1 MKKATFVVTMALIM
15 VCILTG
21 CGGNTSDK
29 ENSEV
34 QQEHV
39 STENREVENLITENQ
54 QLKTEVEKLATENQE
69 LKNQL
74 DSLTNEV
81 TKLKEQ
87 LASSSAE
94 SNQINEEIQVSVLY
108 NGKVI
113 TLSPTSK
120 DLDVISNPVDI
131 YQGEYDRNLTLLI
144 SGVSVKNVY
153 VNQSEKIEEITYNET
168 ESVYSIPYYMNGEG
182 QYTFLIETENGRYY
196 VSVIY

>member
-1 MKKATFVVTMALIM
+1 MKKATFIVTMALIM

-21 CGGNTSDK
+21 CGGNASDK

-34 QQEHV
+34 PQEQV
-39 STENREVENLITENQ
+39 STESREVENLTIENQ
-54 QLKTEVEKLATENQE
+54 QLKTEVEKLTTENQE
-69 LKNQL
+69 LKNQV
-74 DSLTNEV
+74 DGLTNEL
-81 TKLKEQ
+81 TKLKEE

-94 SNQINEEIQVSVLY
+94 SNQINEEIHVSVLY

-120 DLDVISNPVDI
+120 DVDVIINPVDI
-131 YQGEYDRNLTLLI
+131 YQGEYDRNLILLI

-153 VNQSEKIEEITYNET
+153 VNQTEKLEDITYNQT
-168 ESVYSIPYYMNGEG
+168 ENVWSIPYYMNGEG

-196 VSVIY
+196 ISVKY